1 MTEPT
6 TKPKPKKTT
15 EKLRRPVQPGNLLV
29 HVLEYTK
36 ENEIT
41 PGDTIQSMIDSLRDD
56 IVTEDLAKRS
66 G

>member
-1 MTEPT
+1 MTEPKT
-6 TKPKPKKTT
+6 DKPKTTVKKM
-15 EKLRRPVQPGNLLV
+15 KRPVQPGTLLV

-56 IVTEDLAKRS
+56 IVTEDLAKRQ

>member
-1 MTEPT
+1 MTEPKAT
-6 TKPKPKKTT
+6 PKPKPKT